1 MLGRV
6 FAAGLIAGC
15 VAGLVLFAVHVVRID
30 PLIAAAEVYEDAAT
44 AQHKDH
50 AMAEHAWEP
59 EGWARPAFTFLA
71 NLVIGAGFGLVLS
84 GAFAL
89 RQAASGQGPNA
100 REGVLWGIAGF
111 AAFALAPAAGLP
123 PIPPGMVVADI
134 YARQEWWLATAIA
147 TAAGLAL
154 IAFARR
160 PWGWIAAAALII
172 LPQLIGP
179 PARPAGADVV
189 PPDIVAN
196 FVAASLVGAALFW
209 LTLGGVGGW
218 LYAAWARGR

>member
-1 MLGRV
+1 MLRRV
-6 FAAGLIAGC
+6 FSAGLIAGC
-15 VAGLVLFAVHVVRID
+15 LAGFVMFAVHVVRID
-30 PLIAAAEVYEDAAT
+30 PLIAAAEVYEDAAA
-44 AQHKDH
+44 AQHPDH
-50 AMAEHAWEP
+50 DMAAHAWEP
-59 EGWARPAFTFLA
+59 EGWSRPAFTFLA
-71 NLVIGAGFGLVLS
+71 NLVIGAGFGLLLS

-89 RQAASGQGPNA
+89 RQAASGQGPDA

-134 YARQEWWLATAIA
+134 LARQEWWLATALA

-160 PWGWIAAAALII
+160 PWGWIVAAALIVMPH
-172 LPQLIGP
+172 LVGA
-179 PARPAGADVV
+179 PARPEGADVV
-189 PPDIVAN
+189 PPDLVAN

-218 LYAAWARGR
+218 LYAAFARGR